1 MYNLDH
7 AVRCHVWFFTIVFR
21 CLHRVKAAKRIGSR
35 KLRWPRSNISPR
47 LAVQLDQPQKQIR
60 DFAVP
65 PSPQSPL
72 PLWLSM
78 SAPAK
83 RETPRNLLAADD
95 SGISRLN
102 TVAACGYSPPAN
114 CREQPGSPIREKS
127 DGKSRSAQLRVKLGA
142 REMKPRLGYSSVVIR
157 AERKSRHADRADSQR

>member
-1 MYNLDH
+1 M
-7 AVRCHVWFFTIVFR
+7 FFRIVSR

-47 LAVQLDQPQKQIR
+47 ILQYNSINRKNRSVTLLCSSPCL
-60 DFAVP
+60 
-65 PSPQSPL
+65 PSSTPFRM
-72 PLWLSM
+72 SM

-102 TVAACGYSPPAN
+102 TVAACGYSLPAN
-114 CREQPGSPIREKS
+114 CREQPGFPIREKS

-142 REMKPRLGYSSVVIR
+142 RNEAASWIF
-157 AERKSRHADRADSQR
+157 ERPSLFARNGSRVTSIAPL

>member
-1 MYNLDH
+1 
-7 AVRCHVWFFTIVFR
+7 
-21 CLHRVKAAKRIGSR
+21 
-35 KLRWPRSNISPR
+35 
-47 LAVQLDQPQKQIR
+47 
-60 DFAVP
+60 
-65 PSPQSPL
+65 
-72 PLWLSM
+72 M

-142 REMKPRLGYSSVVIR
+142 GNETTSWIFERRYSRGMEVASR
-157 AERKSRHADRADSQR
+157 RSCRRKDNEERQTES